1 VTAFDGR
8 AAISKAEGRRV
19 FNHLVGARKERLL
32 DREADRLRGL
42 EVDRQLEF
50 RGLLDGQ
57 VCGLRALQNLVHED
71 GTGKPTAPTITYFGR
86 PLCCTRSNGWQR
98 CAGNAAAGLL
108 RCALTFG
115 LSSLSC
121 SRSLPSLDTCNTR
134 QTRHFDHW
142 APPGRRRWLASA
154 WRRLGLAWLRLRY
167 PLTDPCPFDILQRG
181 PGWRDQMQFNQLKR
195 REFITLLGGA
205 AAAWPLAA
213 RAQQPIGRAG
223 KMPHVGV
230 LMPGPAAHSASLI
243 DPFYRGL
250 RELGYTEGQ
259 NLAIERRDGDWK
271 PDRLPALAAELV
283 GLKVD
288 IIVAWSTPT
297 AHAAKQATNSIPII
311 AVAMADPVGDGLVAS
326 LARPGGNV
334 TGTTF
339 VGPELV
345 ARRLQ
350 LLRDVVPGLAR
361 VAALWHPHAYGEHT
375 MSSVVKDIEDAA
387 RILGMQLQL
396 VPANDPDDI
405 ATAFSAMVNEHAG
418 AFIVMP
424 SPMLF
429 GEHRRIVEFAAN
441 NRLPGMYQAREF
453 VDAGGLMSY
462 GANLDD
468 LFRRT
473 ATYVDKILKGAKP
486 ADLPVERPTK
496 FELVINVKAARAV
509 GLTINRDILL
519 VADEVIE

>member
-1 VTAFDGR
+1 MFDMR
-8 AAISKAEGRRV
+8 
-19 FNHLVGARKERLL
+19 
-32 DREADRLRGL
+32 
-42 EVDRQLEF
+42 
-50 RGLLDGQ
+50 
-57 VCGLRALQNLVHED
+57 
-71 GTGKPTAPTITYFGR
+71 
-86 PLCCTRSNGWQR
+86 
-98 CAGNAAAGLL
+98 
-108 RCALTFG
+108 
-115 LSSLSC
+115 
-121 SRSLPSLDTCNTR
+121 
-134 QTRHFDHW
+134 
-142 APPGRRRWLASA
+142 
-154 WRRLGLAWLRLRY
+154 
-167 PLTDPCPFDILQRG
+167 
-181 PGWRDQMQFNQLKR
+181 R

-205 AAAWPLAA
+205 AAWPLAA
-213 RAQQPIGRAG
+213 RAQQTSGRTA
-223 KMPHVGV
+223 KMPRVGM
-230 LMPGPAAHSASLI
+230 LMAGPAAHSAAIL

-250 RELGYTEGQ
+250 HELGYVEGQ

-297 AHAAKQATNSIPII
+297 ARAAKQATNSIPII
-311 AVAMADPVGDGLVAS
+311 AAVMADPVGDELVAN

-339 VGPELV
+339 LGPELV
-345 ARRLQ
+345 PKRLQ

-361 VAALWHPHAYGEHT
+361 VAALWHPHAYGERT
-375 MSSVVKDIEDAA
+375 MASVVRDIEDAA
-387 RILGMQLQL
+387 RTLGMQLQL
-396 VPANDPDDI
+396 VPADGPDDI
-405 ATAFSAMVNEHAG
+405 ASAFSTMAKERADAFMV
-418 AFIVMP
+418 FP

-429 GEHRRIVEFAAN
+429 GEHRRIVELAAS

-496 FELVINVKAARAV
+496 FELVINLKAARTV